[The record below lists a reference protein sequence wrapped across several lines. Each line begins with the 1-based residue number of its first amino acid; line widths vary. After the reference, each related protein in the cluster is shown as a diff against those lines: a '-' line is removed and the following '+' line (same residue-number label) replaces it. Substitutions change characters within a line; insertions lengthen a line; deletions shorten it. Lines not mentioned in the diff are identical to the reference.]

1 MTVLIIIVAVT
12 IFVSASCSLF
22 ESTLYSTRM
31 GTLEASKS
39 EGRRKRLAA
48 AMLEMKRN
56 ISGPI
61 AAILILNT
69 IANTAGATVAGAWA
83 EKVLGVG
90 MVPLFSVLF
99 TLAILFFA
107 EIFPKTAGAV
117 YWRTFWPGIVRPLTA
132 MRYLLSPLIW
142 VTERATSLIT
152 RGQDSPHITEKEILA
167 LIRWGQTEGEISS
180 LESLIV
186 HNIIG
191 LEDKQVEDIMTPRT
205 VMFSLP
211 ETALV
216 EDVREKA
223 SDKGFTRIPLYRD
236 DRERITGYVM
246 IHDLNSHKA
255 CAEQGVTLAGLA
267 RPMGF
272 VDQGT
277 NCLKLL
283 ARFLRTRRHVSVVK
297 DPYGGVSGIVTL
309 EDLLETM
316 LGTEIVDERDEVA
329 DLQKLAKRQ
338 GRKPEATEGEK
349 DSR

>member
-1 MTVLIIIVAVT
+1 MFVLIVIVAVT
-12 IFVSASCSLF
+12 ILVSSSCSLF
-22 ESTLYSTRM
+22 ESVLYTTRM

-39 EGRRKRLAA
+39 EGRRQRLAA
-48 AMLEMKRN
+48 SMLEMKRN

-69 IANTAGATVAGAWA
+69 IANTAGATMAGAWA
-83 EKVLGVG
+83 DKVLGGG
-90 MVPLFSVLF
+90 MVPLFSILF
-99 TLAILFFA
+99 TFAILFFA

-117 YWRTFWPGIVRPLTA
+117 FWRTLWPGIVRPLTA

-142 VTERATSLIT
+142 VTEKATSLIT
-152 RGQDSPHITEKEILA
+152 RGHKSQHITEKEILA
-167 LIRWGQTEGEISS
+167 VIRWGETEGEISN

-216 EDVREKA
+216 EDVREEA
-223 SDKGFTRIPLYRD
+223 SEKGFTRIPLYRD

-255 CAEQGVTLAGLA
+255 CSAQGVTLAGLA

-297 DPYGGVSGIVTL
+297 DPYGGVAGLVTL

-329 DLQKLAKRQ
+329 DLQKLAR
-338 GRKPEATEGEK
+338 RKMRRGSADK
-349 DSR
+349 DRENR